1 MYQALSADAVALV
14 VIDIQEKL
22 MAAIANRD
30 QVVRNASL
38 LLRLAD
44 VQSIPKLVT
53 TQYQAG
59 IGPIVPSVAE
69 LVGVSQPV
77 YDKTEF
83 SCLAN
88 AGAARALGDLG
99 RKRLI
104 LSGVEAHICVYQ
116 TALACRNAGYD
127 VTVVA
132 DAVGSRT
139 STNHAFGLDRMRDV
153 GCQIAPVEMVI
164 YELLGKA
171 GTPDFKK
178 LLPHLKG

>member
-1 MYQALSADAVALV
+1 MYQPLSADSAALM
-14 VIDIQEKL
+14 VIDVQERL

-30 QVVRNASL
+30 EVVRNASL

-44 VQSIPKLVT
+44 IQGIPKLVT
-53 TQYQAG
+53 TQYKAG

-69 LVGVSQPV
+69 LLGESQAV
-77 YDKTEF
+77 FDKTEF

-88 AGAARALGDLG
+88 EGAARGHEQLG
-99 RKRLI
+99 RKRLVVT
-104 LSGVEAHICVYQ
+104 GVEAHICVYQ
-116 TALACRNAGYD
+116 TALACRNAGYE

-139 STNHAFGLDRMRDV
+139 SENHVLGLERMQSL
-153 GCQIAPVEMVI
+153 GCEIASAEMVI
-164 YELLGKA
+164 YEFLGKA

>member
-1 MYQALSADAVALV
+1 MYRALAADTVALV
-14 VIDIQEKL
+14 VIDIQERL
-22 MAAIANRD
+22 IAAIANRD
-30 QVVRNASL
+30 DVIRNASL
-38 LLRLAD
+38 LLRLAEI
-44 VQSIPKLVT
+44 QAIPKLVT
-53 TQYQAG
+53 TQYKAG

-69 LVGVSQPV
+69 LVGESQPTF
-77 YDKTEF
+77 DKTEF

-88 AGAARALGDLG
+88 EGAARALTELG
-99 RKRLI
+99 RKRLV
-104 LSGVEAHICVYQ
+104 LTGVEAHICVYQ

-139 STNHAFGLDRMRDV
+139 AANHAFGLERMRDV

-171 GTPDFKK
+171 GTPEFKR